1 MKQKFRPMKL
11 QFHALKLRKRAD
23 KNIEEICL
31 KGIFDFIYLFIE
43 IIDLAFCQ
51 KRFNFVQKEIESI
64 RRKRKMGVIHLTKEE
79 FTAKVSGVLNGGGWN
94 YLGDKP
100 AIIDF
105 FATWCGP
112 CQALGPIFEEV
123 ATGKYADQVYF
134 YKVDVDQEEELA
146 ALFNIRS
153 VPTLLFIPMEGK
165 PKISVGVMGKSDM
178 ERAIKEVLL

>member
-1 MKQKFRPMKL
+1 
-11 QFHALKLRKRAD
+11 
-23 KNIEEICL
+23 
-31 KGIFDFIYLFIE
+31 
-43 IIDLAFCQ
+43 
-51 KRFNFVQKEIESI
+51 
-64 RRKRKMGVIHLTKEE
+64 MGVIHLTKEE

-94 YLGDKP
+94 YFGDKP

-112 CQALGPIFEEV
+112 CRALGPIFEEV